1 MPKILAIDDKKD
13 NLTTISA
20 LLNVLIPDCDVIT
33 AQSGPDGLRK
43 AETELPDTILLDIRM
58 PGMDGYEVCN
68 RLKDNEQTKNI
79 PVIMISAI
87 HTESEDLVRGLDSG
101 ADAYL
106 AKPIDEY
113 VLVAQIRTALR
124 VKKAEDHLRNQ
135 KNHLEHVVRE
145 RTKELRCLYNIS
157 KLIENHDL
165 SLEEMLQKIV
175 SFIPPAML
183 HPEYRC
189 ARIRL
194 NGQEFRTSGFAE
206 TISKQVVDIIVNGKQ
221 TGALEIFSSEEKSE
235 SSENPFL
242 TEELDFV
249 SSIAERL
256 GRIIER
262 KEAEKEKRKLE
273 VQLRQSQKMES
284 LGLLAGGIA
293 HDFNNVLFSIMGYS
307 ELVSEE
313 LPEGSLTKNN
323 LNEVLTAANRA
334 KEMVQQ
340 ILAFSRQSETE
351 KKPVRVQSIVREA
364 IKLLKSVIPATIV
377 IRQNIDPDAGHVLA
391 DPTQIHQIIMNLA
404 TNAYHAMEKSGGTL
418 ELTLRQEETDDDDLN
433 ISSDIRS
440 GTYIRLTM
448 SDSGHGMSKAVMEKI
463 FDPYFTTKEI
473 GKGSGMGLAVVHGIV
488 KNHGGAITVDSQP
501 GKGSVFTIRLPAITE
516 KPASKIRTRTEL
528 LFGNE
533 TILLVDDDEAIV
545 NMMGQ
550 MLERLGYQV
559 KISFSPLE
567 AFEMFQSK
575 PDQFD
580 LVITD
585 MTMPQMTGDRFSEKL
600 REVRSDIPVIICTG
614 HSSLIDKEKAGI
626 MGMFYVMKPIAM
638 SGIAKMIRKVLDNTV
653 S

>member
-33 AQSGPDGLRK
+33 AQSGADGLQK

-87 HTESEDLVRGLDSG
+87 HTGSEGLVRGLDSG

-106 AKPIDEY
+106 ATPIDEY
-113 VLVAQIRTALR
+113 VLIAQIRTALR

-135 KNHLEHVVRE
+135 KNHLEHVVRK

-157 KLIENHDL
+157 KLTENHDL

-194 NGQEFRTSGFAE
+194 NDQEFRTSGFAE
-206 TISKQVVDIIVNGKQ
+206 TISKQVADIIVNGKQ
-221 TGALEIFSSEEKSE
+221 TGVLEIFSSEEKSE

-242 TEELDFV
+242 TEGLDLV
-249 SSIAERL
+249 SNIAKRL

-293 HDFNNVLFSIMGYS
+293 HDFNNVLFSIMGYA

-313 LPEGSLTKNN
+313 LPEGSLTKK
-323 LNEVLTAANRA
+323 T
-334 KEMVQQ
+334 
-340 ILAFSRQSETE
+340 
-351 KKPVRVQSIVREA
+351 
-364 IKLLKSVIPATIV
+364 
-377 IRQNIDPDAGHVLA
+377 
-391 DPTQIHQIIMNLA
+391 
-404 TNAYHAMEKSGGTL
+404 
-418 ELTLRQEETDDDDLN
+418 
-433 ISSDIRS
+433 
-440 GTYIRLTM
+440 
-448 SDSGHGMSKAVMEKI
+448 
-463 FDPYFTTKEI
+463 
-473 GKGSGMGLAVVHGIV
+473 
-488 KNHGGAITVDSQP
+488 
-501 GKGSVFTIRLPAITE
+501 
-516 KPASKIRTRTEL
+516 
-528 LFGNE
+528 
-533 TILLVDDDEAIV
+533 
-545 NMMGQ
+545 
-550 MLERLGYQV
+550 
-559 KISFSPLE
+559 
-567 AFEMFQSK
+567 
-575 PDQFD
+575 
-580 LVITD
+580 
-585 MTMPQMTGDRFSEKL
+585 
-600 REVRSDIPVIICTG
+600 
-614 HSSLIDKEKAGI
+614 
-626 MGMFYVMKPIAM
+626 
-638 SGIAKMIRKVLDNTV
+638 
-653 S
+653 

>member
-33 AQSGPDGLRK
+33 AQSGPDGLQK

-221 TGALEIFSSEEKSE
+221 TGALEIFSSEKKSE

-262 KEAEKEKRKLE
+262 YEAEKEKRKLE

-364 IKLLKSVIPATIV
+364 IKLLKSVIPATIE

-448 SDSGHGMSKAVMEKI
+448 SDSGHGMSKAVTEKI

-516 KPASKIRTRTEL
+516 KPASKIRTRAEL

-559 KISFSPLE
+559 KIRFSPLE

-614 HSSLIDKEKAGI
+614 HSPLIDKEKAGI

-638 SGIAKMIRKVLDNTV
+638 SGIAKTIRKVLDNTV